1 MQMNLH
7 ELQTF
12 VSIAQ
17 LGGVTRA
24 AGQLHRS
31 QPAITRRIKLLE
43 DQLGVPLL
51 ERGRG
56 GARITEAGRIFLP
69 YAEAVL
75 AALKDGT
82 QAVRALQGD
91 DHSAASLA
99 IVGTLAGTTIVEQL
113 RRFSAGHRNARLELR
128 TANSF
133 EVSDMVRRGEVSLGL
148 RYFGDSSAELVS
160 QKISE
165 ERVVVVC
172 SAQHKW
178 AGKRL
183 RDPKQLRADQWL
195 ALPMTRHRDSFA
207 HLVARQLASAQLDDV
222 SVMAIDSL
230 TAQKRLI
237 EAGIGIALLPE
248 SSTQEELRL
257 GTLMTIDIPHLQTT
271 VPIHVLYRKN
281 GYLTGAS
288 RALLSIIRG
297 APVRPTA
304 AARQNR
310 IGKPSGRRS
319 RSAASVGSS
328 SKKKRAD

>member
-1 MQMNLH
+1 MNVNGLH
-7 ELQTF
+7 TF

-31 QPAITRRIKLLE
+31 QPAITRRVKLLE

-51 ERGRG
+51 QRGPG
-56 GARITEAGRIFLP
+56 GTMLTEAGRTFLP

-75 AALKDGT
+75 AALKDGA
-82 QAVRALQGD
+82 QAVRALQGA
-91 DHSAASLA
+91 DHGVVSIA

-113 RRFSAGHRNARLELR
+113 RLFSAKHRNARLELR

-148 RYFGDSSAELVS
+148 RYFGDPSPELVS
-160 QKISE
+160 QRISE
-165 ERVVVVC
+165 EKIVVVC

-178 AGKRL
+178 GGKRL
-183 RDPKQLRADQWL
+183 RDPERLRTDQWFS
-195 ALPMTRHRDSFA
+195 LPLTRHRDSFA
-207 HLVARQLASAQLDDV
+207 HLVARQLASAQLDNV
-222 SVMAIDSL
+222 PVMPIDSL

-248 SSTQEELRL
+248 SIIQEELRL
-257 GTLMTIDIPHLQTT
+257 GTLRTIDIPHLQTT
-271 VPIHVLYRKN
+271 VPIHVVYRKN

-288 RALLSIIRG
+288 RTLLSLISNVPI
-297 APVRPTA
+297 RPTA
-304 AARQNR
+304 ATHQNR
-310 IGKPSGRRS
+310 KRKSSPRRS
-319 RSAASVGSS
+319 PST
-328 SKKKRAD
+328 

>member
-1 MQMNLH
+1 MNLH
-7 ELQTF
+7 DLETF

-51 ERGRG
+51 ERGRS
-56 GARITEAGRIFLP
+56 GAILTEAGRVFLP

-82 QAVRALQGD
+82 QAVQALEGD
-91 DHSAASLA
+91 DRGAVSLA
-99 IVGTLAGTTIVEQL
+99 IVGTLAGTTVVEQL
-113 RRFSAGHRNARLELR
+113 RRFSAKHRNTRLMLR

-148 RYFGDSSAELVS
+148 RYFADPSPELISRQIS
-160 QKISE
+160 Q
-165 ERVVVVC
+165 ERIVVVC

-178 AGKRL
+178 GGKRL
-183 RDPKQLRADQWL
+183 RDPGPLRVDQWFS
-195 ALPMTRHRDSFA
+195 LPMTRHRDSFA
-207 HLVARQLASAQLDDV
+207 HLVARQLASAKLDDV
-222 SVMAIDSL
+222 QVMTIDSL

-237 EAGIGIALLPE
+237 EADIGIALLPE
-248 SSTQEELRL
+248 SSIQEELRL
-257 GTLMTIDIPHLQTT
+257 GTLRTIDISDLQTT
-271 VPIHVLYRKN
+271 VPIHVLYRKS

-288 RALLSIIRG
+288 RTLLSLISNV
-297 APVRPTA
+297 PVYPSI
-304 AARQNR
+304 AARR
-310 IGKPSGRRS
+310 KRSSRRS
-319 RSAASVGSS
+319 PSS
-328 SKKKRAD
+328 R

>member
-1 MQMNLH
+1 MPMNLH
-7 ELQTF
+7 ALQTF

-31 QPAITRRIKLLE
+31 QPAITRRVKLLE
-43 DQLGVPLL
+43 DELGVPLL

-56 GARITEAGRIFLP
+56 GSVLTEAGRAFLP
-69 YAEAVL
+69 YAQAAL
-75 AALKDGT
+75 AALNDGAH
-82 QAVRALQGD
+82 AVEALQRA
-91 DHSAASLA
+91 DHGVVSLA

-113 RRFSAGHRNARLELR
+113 RRFSAEHRNARLELR

-133 EVSDMVRRGEVSLGL
+133 EVSDMVRRGDVSLGV
-148 RYFGDSSAELVS
+148 RYFADPAPELVS
-160 QKISE
+160 RQIWE
-165 ERVVVVC
+165 ERIVVVC
-172 SAQHKW
+172 SAQHEM

-183 RDPKQLRADQWL
+183 RNAAPLRADQWL

-207 HLVARQLASAQLDDV
+207 HLVARQLAAARLDDV

-237 EAGIGIALLPE
+237 EAGLGIALLPE
-248 SSTQEELRL
+248 STIQDELRL
-257 GTLMTIDIPHLQTT
+257 GSLRTIGSPQLQTT

-288 RALLSIIRG
+288 RTLLSLIGRIPILPG
-297 APVRPTA
+297 IVRCRP
-304 AARQNR
+304 
-310 IGKPSGRRS
+310 GKGKSPMRRS
-319 RSAASVGSS
+319 RSSSVTPP
-328 SKKKRAD
+328 

>member
-1 MQMNLH
+1 MNLH

-12 VSIAQ
+12 VSIAK

-56 GARITEAGRIFLP
+56 GSMLTEAGRTFLP

-75 AALKDGT
+75 ATLKDGA
-82 QAVRALQGD
+82 QALQALQGE
-91 DHSAASLA
+91 DHGVVSLA
-99 IVGTLAGTTIVEQL
+99 IVGTLAGTTVVEEL
-113 RRFSAGHRNARLELR
+113 RYFSAKYRNARLELR

-148 RYFGDSSAELVS
+148 RYFGDPSPELIS
-160 QKISE
+160 EQISE
-165 ERVVVVC
+165 ERLMVVC

-178 AGKRL
+178 GGKRL
-183 RDPKQLRADQWL
+183 RDPARLRTDQWL
-195 ALPMTRHRDSFA
+195 ALPMTRHRESFA
-207 HLVARQLASAQLDDV
+207 HLVARQLTAAQLDDV
-222 SVMAIDSL
+222 PVMAIDSL

-237 EAGIGIALLPE
+237 EAGIGIALLPQ
-248 SSTQEELRL
+248 SIIQEELRL
-257 GTLMTIDIPHLQTT
+257 GTLLTIDIPQLETT

-288 RALLSIIRG
+288 RTLLSLISAGPI
-297 APVRPTA
+297 RPTA
-304 AARQNR
+304 GAHH
-310 IGKPSGRRS
+310 RRK
-319 RSAASVGSS
+319 RKSS
-328 SKKKRAD
+328 P

>member
-1 MQMNLH
+1 MNLH

-17 LGGVTRA
+17 LGGLTRA

-51 ERGRG
+51 ERGPG
-56 GARITEAGRIFLP
+56 GSMLTEAGRAFLP
-69 YAEAVL
+69 YAEAIL
-75 AALKDGT
+75 AALKDGA
-82 QAVRALQGD
+82 QAVQALQGE
-91 DHSAASLA
+91 DHGVVSIA

-113 RRFSAGHRNARLELR
+113 RLFSAKHRNARLELR

-148 RYFGDSSAELVS
+148 RYFGDPSPELVS
-160 QKISE
+160 QRISE
-165 ERVVVVC
+165 EKIVVVC

-178 AGKRL
+178 GGKRL
-183 RDPKQLRADQWL
+183 RDPRPLRTDQWL
-195 ALPMTRHRDSFA
+195 ALPMTRHRESLA
-207 HLVARQLASAQLDDV
+207 HLLARQLVSAQLDDV
-222 SVMAIDSL
+222 PLMAIDSL

-248 SSTQEELRL
+248 SSIQEELRL
-257 GTLMTIDIPHLQTT
+257 GTLSTIDIPCLHTT

-288 RALLSIIRG
+288 RTLLSLISA
-297 APVRPTA
+297 APVRPTTA
-304 AARQNR
+304 AHQN
-310 IGKPSGRRS
+310 GNRRS
-319 RSAASVGSS
+319 SPRRRPSS
-328 SKKKRAD
+328 TWSCP

>member
-1 MQMNLH
+1 MAPMNLH

-12 VSIAQ
+12 VSIAR

-31 QPAITRRIKLLE
+31 QPAITRRVKLLE
-43 DQLGVPLL
+43 DQLGVTLL

-56 GARITEAGRIFLP
+56 GTILTEAGRTFLP
-69 YAEAVL
+69 YAEVVL
-75 AALKDGT
+75 AALKDGA
-82 QAVRALQGD
+82 QAVQALQGE
-91 DHSAASLA
+91 DHGAVSLA

-113 RRFSAGHRNARLELR
+113 RRFSARHRHARLELR

-133 EVSDMVRRGEVSLGL
+133 EVSDMVRRGDVSLGL
-148 RYFGDSSAELVS
+148 RYFGDPSAELIS

-165 ERVVVVC
+165 ERIVVVC

-178 AGKRL
+178 GGKRCRDSRRL
-183 RDPKQLRADQWL
+183 RTDPWPAV
-195 ALPMTRHRDSFA
+195 PMTRHRESLA
-207 HLVARQLASAQLDDV
+207 HLVARQLVSAQLDDV
-222 SVMAIDSL
+222 PLMAIDSL

-248 SSTQEELRL
+248 SSIQEELRL
-257 GTLMTIDIPHLQTT
+257 GTLSTIDIPCLQTT

-281 GYLTGAS
+281 GYLSGAS
-288 RALLSIIRG
+288 RTLLSLISA

-304 AARQNR
+304 AAHPNR
-310 IGKPSGRRS
+310 KRKSSPRRH
-319 RSAASVGSS
+319 RSST
-328 SKKKRAD
+328 